1 MTNHMN
7 LLINKTRTFQGIP
20 VNVVLYATGGPP
32 TITFPCKDMRSIN
45 DVRLTCD
52 NGYVAVPIAR
62 VHNVVQFRLYK
73 TMLSYGAPSGA
84 AVTIG
89 NAGNN
94 VLEGV
99 AGPFTADTT
108 TAQPVEV
115 PDGVMN
121 VNIYGLG
128 IGVR

>member
-7 LLINKTRTFQGIP
+7 LINNKTRTFQGVP
-20 VNVVLYATGGPP
+20 VNVILYATGGPP
-32 TITFPCKDMRSIN
+32 TIAFPCKDIRTIN
-45 DVRLTCD
+45 DVRITCD
-52 NGYVAVPIAR
+52 SGFVAVPIAR

-73 TMLSYGAPSGA
+73 QRLNFAGPSGA

-99 AGPFTADTT
+99 AGPFAVDTATMT
-108 TAQPVEV
+108 PVEV

-121 VNIYGLG
+121 VNVYGLA
-128 IGVR
+128 IGTK